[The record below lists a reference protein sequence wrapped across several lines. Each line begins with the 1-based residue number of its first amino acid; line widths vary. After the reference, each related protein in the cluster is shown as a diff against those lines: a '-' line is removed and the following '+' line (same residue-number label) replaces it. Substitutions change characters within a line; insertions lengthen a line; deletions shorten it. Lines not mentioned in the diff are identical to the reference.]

1 MIADL
6 KADSERWEA
15 ERRQTAS
22 RGQPQNG
29 ISSRDSNGLVRKS
42 NTPVVEYRSS
52 TTHQSRQY
60 YGPTEAAP
68 PATQPV
74 YPAAGGYQTPATSA
88 QQQGVYDSP
97 QYQSSTTYASQP
109 VQGYGTAQQ
118 GYAQQDSYYVGANY
132 VAGTNSNVDQAR
144 SDRAAA
150 QQANTIPRTNTVQ
163 YSSTPTY
170 QQQADTRGYYAQSGP
185 SPISS
190 TQGYSQQPADPF
202 YGRGAY
208 NQQLFL

>member
-22 RGQPQNG
+22 RGQLSNG
-29 ISSRDSNGLVRKS
+29 ISSRESKGLGRNS
-42 NTPVVEYRSS
+42 NTPIVEYRAS

-68 PATQPV
+68 GAVPG
-74 YPAAGGYQTPATSA
+74 YPAAPATSV
-88 QQQGVYDSP
+88 QQQGVYDSSS
-97 QYQSSTTYASQP
+97 QYQTGYAQPTTGYAP
-109 VQGYGTAQQ
+109 TQ
-118 GYAQQDSYYVGANY
+118 GYAVQDNY
-132 VAGTNSNVDQAR
+132 FVAGADYR
-144 SDRAAA
+144 SDPASSSGRVSSS
-150 QQANTIPRTNTVQ
+150 QQGTIPRTGTVQ

-170 QQQADTRGYYAQSGP
+170 QQQPDSRNTYY
-185 SPISS
+185 SS
-190 TQGYSQQPADPF
+190 QPGTQVSSAVQYPTQQPSDPF

-208 NQQLFL
+208 NHYQSLSLISQRKTL

>member
-22 RGQPQNG
+22 RGQPSNG
-29 ISSRDSNGLVRKS
+29 ISSRDSNGMVRKS

-68 PATQPV
+68 GVAPGYGAQ
-74 YPAAGGYQTPATSA
+74 GYQAPASSV
-88 QQQGVYDSP
+88 QPGVYDSGYQTQAYAQP
-97 QYQSSTTYASQP
+97 QPAYNGASQGYATQDNYYVAGADLRAVDPRAEPQARVPSSTANTNIPRNAP
-109 VQGYGTAQQ
+109 VQYGAPQ
-118 GYAQQDSYYVGANY
+118 GYAQPDTRSY
-132 VAGTNSNVDQAR
+132 S
-144 SDRAAA
+144 S
-150 QQANTIPRTNTVQ
+150 Q
-163 YSSTPTY
+163 YSNQP
-170 QQQADTRGYYAQSGP
+170 AP
-185 SPISS
+185 SPSYQSS
-190 TQGYSQQPADPF
+190 AQNPSDPF

-208 NQQLFL
+208 NQQSFPQASFRK

>member
-29 ISSRDSNGLVRKS
+29 ISSRDSERFGSNS

-68 PATQPV
+68 PVQGV
-74 YPAAGGYQTPATSA
+74 YPAATSV
-88 QQQGVYDSP
+88 QPQGVYDSP
-97 QYQSSTTYASQP
+97 QYQSSTTYAQP
-109 VQGYGTAQQ
+109 AQGYGSTTQGYGSSVQGYGAAPQ
-118 GYAQQDSYYVGANY
+118 GYAAPDQYY
-132 VAGTNSNVDQAR
+132 VAGAKMLLLPTNSLIHVIILKLAHLQYHQHRDTHSNLQIHSLVVVR
-144 SDRAAA
+144 
-150 QQANTIPRTNTVQ
+150 TIT
-163 YSSTPTY
+163 
-170 QQQADTRGYYAQSGP
+170 
-185 SPISS
+185 
-190 TQGYSQQPADPF
+190 SQF
-202 YGRGAY
+202 F
-208 NQQLFL
+208 NFLFVENEKCLTI